1 MIERTRYVE
10 ALMKKRWNGRI
21 KVITGIRRCGK
32 STIVF
37 KLFKKQLLKTE
48 TDKEH
53 IIEIALDEDKYAKL
67 RDPEE
72 LSIYIRKKIKST
84 KDRYFVLIDEIQLA
98 ISSEELKNPDV
109 PVRIYGI
116 LNELLNRE
124 NVDVYVTGS
133 NSKLLSKDIA
143 TEFRGRGDVVHVY
156 PLSFAEFFSGYK
168 GDKRDA
174 YDEYLMYG
182 GMPYLSH
189 IDTDEE
195 KYTYLSEL
203 FEEVYFKD
211 IEGRYRIDLPGVLR
225 GMTNFLCSS
234 VGSLTNASK
243 ISRTIKTTQNVT
255 ADPET
260 IDTYLV
266 YLKDAFLFSEAVRYD
281 VKRKKY
287 FEYPSKYYC
296 TDIGLRNARLGFRQ
310 MEATHIMENVI
321 YNELLVRGYIV
332 DVGVVPIRESD
343 ENKVIHQKNCEVDF
357 VARKGSKVYYI
368 QSALSMD
375 DLEKEKTEI
384 RPLSAIGDSFRK
396 IVVSGSYG
404 KSWIDDEGILKIGM
418 IDFLLDENS
427 LDR

>member
-98 ISSEELKNPDV
+98 ISYEELKNPDV

-156 PLSFAEFFSGYK
+156 PLSFAEFYSGYK

-174 YDEYLMYG
+174 YDEYIMYG
-182 GMPYLSH
+182 GMPYLSQ
-189 IDTDEE
+189 IYTDEE

-211 IEGRYRIDLPGVLR
+211 IEGRYRIDLPRVLR
-225 GMTNFLCSS
+225 GMTSFLCSS

-260 IDTYLV
+260 INTYLK

-281 VKRKKY
+281 VKGKKY

-375 DLEKEKTEI
+375 DPEKEKTEI

-404 KSWIDDEGILKIGM
+404 KSWIDEAGILRIGM

-427 LDR
+427 MDR

>member
-98 ISSEELKNPDV
+98 ISYEELKNPDV

-156 PLSFAEFFSGYK
+156 PLSFAEFYSGYK

-174 YDEYLMYG
+174 YDEYIMYG

-211 IEGRYRIDLPGVLR
+211 IEGRYRIDLHGVLR
-225 GMTNFLCSS
+225 GMTSFLCSS

-260 IDTYLV
+260 INTYLK
-266 YLKDAFLFSEAVRYD
+266 YLQDAFLFSEAVRYD
-281 VKRKKY
+281 VKGKKY
-287 FEYPSKYYC
+287 FEYPSRYYC

-375 DLEKEKTEI
+375 DPEKEKTEI

-404 KSWIDDEGILKIGM
+404 KSWIDEAGILRIGM

-427 LDR
+427 MDR

>member
-225 GMTNFLCSS
+225 GMTSFLCSS

-260 IDTYLV
+260 INTYLK
-266 YLKDAFLFSEAVRYD
+266 YLQDAFLFSEAVRYD
-281 VKRKKY
+281 V
-287 FEYPSKYYC
+287 
-296 TDIGLRNARLGFRQ
+296 
-310 MEATHIMENVI
+310 V
-321 YNELLVRGYIV
+321 
-332 DVGVVPIRESD
+332 
-343 ENKVIHQKNCEVDF
+343 
-357 VARKGSKVYYI
+357 
-368 QSALSMD
+368 
-375 DLEKEKTEI
+375 
-384 RPLSAIGDSFRK
+384 
-396 IVVSGSYG
+396 
-404 KSWIDDEGILKIGM
+404 
-418 IDFLLDENS
+418 FLY
-427 LDR
+427 

>member
-156 PLSFAEFFSGYK
+156 PLSFAEFYSGYK

-174 YDEYLMYG
+174 YDEYIVYG

-225 GMTNFLCSS
+225 GMTSFLCSS

-260 IDTYLV
+260 INTYLK
-266 YLKDAFLFSEAVRYD
+266 YLQDAFLFSEAVRYD
-281 VKRKKY
+281 VKGKKY

-375 DLEKEKTEI
+375 DPEKEKTEI

-404 KSWIDDEGILKIGM
+404 KSWIDEAGILRIGM

-427 LDR
+427 MDR

>member
-156 PLSFAEFFSGYK
+156 PLSFAEFYSGYK

-174 YDEYLMYG
+174 YDEYMMYG

-225 GMTNFLCSS
+225 GMTSFLCSS

-260 IDTYLV
+260 IDTYLM

-281 VKRKKY
+281 VKGKKY

-296 TDIGLRNARLGFRQ
+296 TDIGLRNARLGLRQ
-310 MEATHIMENVI
+310 MEATHIMENII

-343 ENKVIHQKNCEVDF
+343 ENKVVHQKNREVDF
-357 VARKGSKVYYI
+357 VARKGGKVYYI

-375 DLEKEKTEI
+375 DPEKEKTEI

-404 KSWIDDEGILKIGM
+404 KSWIDDEGILRIGM

-427 LDR
+427 MDR